1 MNKVARILFAR
12 RGRAL
17 LLAALLLPAVPAAP
31 ASPQPPSPAGQEADL
46 PSFGETFSVGYVL
59 VPVIVRAGSGY
70 ARGLDAGDFGL
81 SVDGRPVPIE
91 SFEPRADAPAS
102 LVFLQDLSGSM
113 GNSGKLAAS
122 REAVGYFLDR
132 AQQGDEFAVASFSG
146 GEQRVE
152 VPFTGEVGA
161 VRQAVD
167 AWEAY
172 GTTALHDAV
181 AAVPGISAAGR
192 NAKRFIL
199 LITDGVDN
207 ASRIGPADARRLVR
221 QAQLPVYVLGLRAGS
236 PYEVTPQGEKIYRY
250 ADVLNLLAHMTG
262 GRYLPVDGPDDLK
275 EAIVAI
281 EEDLRHQYV
290 LGFSTGDGKSRFRP
304 LTVEVK
310 GNGLRAVAFRR
321 GYHGPPP
328 SSAAPGAAARPRS
341 PQSFSASGGRP

>member
-1 MNKVARILFAR
+1 MANKVARGLQPHPAAMRTLLAR
-12 RGRAL
+12 HARAVCLIL
-17 LLAALLLPAVPAAP
+17 LLVPSLAAAP
-31 ASPQPPSPAGQEADL
+31 AYPQPPASPPGQELDL

-59 VPVIVRAGSGY
+59 VPVIVRSGSGY
-70 ARGLDAGDFGL
+70 ARGLDAGDFAL
-81 SVDGRPVPIE
+81 SVEGRPVAIE

-122 REAVGYFLDR
+122 RQAVGYFLDR
-132 AQQGDEFAVASFSG
+132 AREGDEFAVASFSG
-146 GEQRVE
+146 GERRVE
-152 VPFTGEVGA
+152 VPWTGDAGA
-161 VRQAVD
+161 VRQAVG

-181 AAVPGISAAGR
+181 AAVPGISAEGR

-199 LITDGVDN
+199 LVTDGIDN
-207 ASRIGPADARRLVR
+207 ASRIGPAEARRLVR
-221 QAQLPVYVLGLRAGS
+221 QAQIPVYVIGLRAGS
-236 PYEVTPQGEKIYRY
+236 PYEVSPQGEKIYRY

-275 EAIVAI
+275 EAIAAI

-290 LGFSTGDGKSRFRP
+290 LGFSTGDGRSRFRP
-304 LTVEVK
+304 LAVEVR
-310 GNGLRAVAFRR
+310 GDGRRAVAFRR

-328 SSAAPGAAARPRS
+328 SSAGP
-341 PQSFSASGGRP
+341 